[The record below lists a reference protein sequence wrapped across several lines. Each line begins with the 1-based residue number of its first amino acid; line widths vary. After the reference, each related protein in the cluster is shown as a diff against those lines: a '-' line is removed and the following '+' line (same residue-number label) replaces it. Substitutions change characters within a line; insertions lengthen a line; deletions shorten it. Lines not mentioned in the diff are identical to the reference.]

1 MQKRNKTK
9 KNLVVSLLLLL
20 TLSSF
25 SCKEDAATTTPGSNN
40 QTSSSTPEEPTTPTT
55 SGTPTVSQTP
65 TPAPTPI
72 PTPQPVTQMYGVTVD
87 SVANINDVV
96 NSLQSLSQKPTA
108 RIVFDEGM
116 AASYYASSAQKIHNV
131 SYVMGEL
138 LDSFYVKSV
147 TPAQYLAR
155 TQEYYNTL
163 NPYVDIWEIGNE
175 INGEWLGNT
184 SDVIQKM
191 TSAYDFIKS
200 KGKTTALTLYYNEDC
215 WMYPSEEMFTWANTN
230 VPARMKSGLDYVLV
244 SYYEDDCNG
253 LRPNWENV
261 FAKLAQMFPNSK
273 IGFGEI
279 GTTKS
284 EAAKA
289 DMIERYYGM
298 NINQDRFIGGYF
310 WWYFVQ
316 DMVPSS
322 KPMWQVLNNNL
333 TARDQDPGQDQDQ
346 SQRLN

>member
-1 MQKRNKTK
+1 MNMQNRTKTNK
-9 KNLVVSLLLLL
+9 NIIASLILIL
-20 TLSSF
+20 TFTSF
-25 SCKEDAATTTPGSNN
+25 SCSKGSSISTESGT
-40 QTSSSTPEEPTTPTT
+40 QAPSSTPDDPTQPPEP
-55 SGTPTVSQTP
+55 TP
-65 TPAPTPI
+65 TPPPNPVPTP
-72 PTPQPVTQMYGVTVD
+72 TAKMYGVTVD

-96 NSLQSLSQKPTA
+96 NSLNSLSQKATA

-116 AASYYASSAQKIHNV
+116 AASYYATPIQKIHNV
-131 SYVMGEL
+131 SYVMGEI
-138 LDSFYVKSV
+138 LDSFYVKNV
-147 TPAQYLAR
+147 TAAQYLAR
-155 TQEYYNTL
+155 TQEYYNAL
-163 NPYVDIWEIGNE
+163 SSSVDIWEIGNE

-184 SDVIQKM
+184 SDVATKM

-215 WMYPSEEMFTWANTN
+215 WKYPSEEMFTWANAN

-253 LRPNWENV
+253 LRPNWQQV

-273 IGFGEI
+273 IGFGEM

-284 EAAKA
+284 QAAKT
-289 DMIERYYGM
+289 DMIQRYYRM
-298 NINQDRFIGGYF
+298 NISQDRFVGGYF

-322 KPMWQVLNNNL
+322 KPMWQILNNNL
-333 TARDQDPGQDQDQ
+333 
-346 SQRLN
+346 L

>member
-9 KNLVVSLLLLL
+9 KNLVVSLLLLFL
-20 TLSSF
+20 ALSSF
-25 SCKEDAATTTPGSNN
+25 SCKEDSTKAPGSNN
-40 QTSSSTPEEPTTPTT
+40 QTSNSTPAEEPTTPTT

-65 TPAPTPI
+65 TPTPAPE
-72 PTPQPVTQMYGVTVD
+72 PVTQMYGVTVD

-96 NSLQSLSQKPTA
+96 NSLKALSKKPTT

-116 AASYYASSAQKIHNV
+116 AASYYASPAQKIHNV

-147 TPAQYLAR
+147 TPAQYLTR
-155 TQEYYNTL
+155 TQEYYNAL
-163 NPYVDIWEIGNE
+163 NSYVDIWEIGNE

-184 SDVIQKM
+184 TDVVQKM

-215 WMYPSEEMFTWANTN
+215 WMYPSEEMFTWADKN

-279 GTTKS
+279 GTTQS
-284 EAAKA
+284 EAAKT

-298 NINQDRFIGGYF
+298 SINQDRFIGGYF

-316 DMVPSS
+316 DMVPST

-333 TARDQDPGQDQDQ
+333 NSGADQDPGQDQNQ
-346 SQRLN
+346 NLRMN